1 MHKNSFFIFN
11 LFYQHLFCAVL
22 LLLSFLEIQIKLF
35 RKSSL
40 ISWENIFKFLLTS
53 ALILVII
60 LRQFAW
66 RCISDA
72 VICGFDYMN
81 RCRNSHC
88 IKSEDSIINMQVWR
102 NWQTR
107 MVQVHVNASSCR
119 FKSCYPHHEKSPFR
133 RRRKGLFSN
142 EAHLAVHEKWRRCA
156 NEKWFPETQAFP
168 SASLHTRVARASWR
182 HGRRFMFAQ
191 QTLH

>member
-1 MHKNSFFIFN
+1 MPEVSDLSPWPSVPWLPQAVRDNIIKMLVMHKNSFFIFN

-119 FKSCYPHHEKSPFR
+119 FKSCYLHHITASHKVR
-133 RRRKGLFSN
+133 RI
-142 EAHLAVHEKWRRCA
+142 
-156 NEKWFPETQAFP
+156 
-168 SASLHTRVARASWR
+168 
-182 HGRRFMFAQ
+182 FMSQ
-191 QTLH
+191 